1 MVGVRVSGTVSTRIR
16 YVSVF
21 CLLYCKL
28 FTYQLTLSILLVYL
42 IYYESTSQSS
52 LPSSA
57 QSDQAAEGTASATA
71 TEAPRASTAPE
82 DGEVTT
88 CSTLLILQEEMGLTI
103 KALRPNLLSL
113 RVPLKTFLLI

>member
-1 MVGVRVSGTVSTRIR
+1 MAR
-16 YVSVF
+16 YLHGSVTFPFF
-21 CLLYCKL
+21 CLLHRKL

-57 QSDQAAEGTASATA
+57 QPNQTTEGTASATA

-88 CSTLLILQEEMGLTI
+88 CSALLILQEEMGLTI
-103 KALRPNLLSL
+103 KALRPNLLPL